1 MRSLRAAVCASVILA
16 AALSACTSTH
26 STVKAALAASSDPDA
41 ILTYNETEPANPL
54 IPGDTIEVGGI
65 GILGALFKGLVQYD
79 PTTGA
84 PSYAVAQ
91 SIKISSDSRVYTI
104 TLKPGWTFQNGEPVT
119 AQSFVDAWNYTAYS
133 PNLMAGA
140 SYLSHIQGFNQ
151 VNNANPDGTQPTKLP
166 PAKQMSGLQV
176 INDSTFVVTLSA
188 PFPDFITTLGY
199 AAFFPLP
206 ASFFGNV
213 KAYEAHPIGDGPF
226 EFVSYTKGK
235 DLLVKRYDHYAG
247 SQKARIGGIDFEF
260 YTNLDQAYAAVR
272 AGKLDY
278 LSFSPWNSKPSTNFP
293 ASQRVSYKE
302 AGYQAIGF
310 PLFDKRYDNVKLR
323 QAISMAINRVSLIDQ
338 IFGGVPQPADGLV
351 PPNVQGYTPD
361 ECGDL
366 CTYQPAKARQLF
378 AESGFKGPITL
389 TSNIDSGN
397 EQWMKVVCAQLQQT
411 LGRQCNFLPS
421 PTLGTYFT
429 GLYTHTETS
438 IFRTAWIA
446 DYPAIDDFMDTL
458 YEAGGSN
465 NIEVYS
471 NPTVNSLL
479 ASADSALTQQ
489 EGFQLYQQAE
499 RIVLQ
504 DMPIIPVFY
513 LADTAVWVPQ
523 VHNVIP
529 TIFRELDFT
538 NVTISN

>member
-1 MRSLRAAVCASVILA
+1 MLA
-16 AALSACTSTH
+16 ATLSACTTTH
-26 STVKAALAASSDPDA
+26 SSSNAALAASYNPNA
-41 ILTYNETEPANPL
+41 ILSYNETEPSNPL

-65 GILGALFKGLVQYD
+65 GVLGALFKGLVQYN

-91 SIKISSDSRVYTI
+91 SIAVSSDSRVYTI
-104 TLKPGWTFQNGEPVT
+104 TLKPGWTFQNGEAVT

-133 PNLMAGA
+133 PNRMAGA
-140 SYLSHIQGFNQ
+140 SYLSHIQGFKQ
-151 VNNANPDGTQPTKLP
+151 VNNANPDGTQPAKLP
-166 PAKQMSGLQV
+166 PAKQLSGLQV
-176 INDSTFVVTLSA
+176 VNNRTFTVTLAA

-206 ASFFGNV
+206 ASFFYNV
-213 KAYEAHPIGDGPF
+213 KAYDAHPIGDGPF

-235 DLLVKRYDHYAG
+235 DLLVKRYNNYAG
-247 SQKARIGGIDFEF
+247 PQKARIGGIDFQF
-260 YTNLDQAYAAVR
+260 YTDLDQAYAAVR

-278 LSFSPWNSKPSTNFP
+278 LSFAPWNSKPATNFP
-293 ASQRVSYKE
+293 ASQRVSYTE

-323 QAISMAINRVSLIDQ
+323 QAISMAINRVSLINQ
-338 IFGGVPQPADGLV
+338 IFGGVPKPADGLV
-351 PPNVQGYTPD
+351 PPNVQGYVPD
-361 ECGDL
+361 ACGDL

-397 EQWMKVVCAQLQQT
+397 EAWMKVVCAQLQQT
-411 LGRQCNFLPS
+411 LGRQCTFLPS
-421 PTLGTYFT
+421 PTLGAYFT
-429 GLYTHTETS
+429 GLYTHTETQ
-438 IFRTAWIA
+438 IFRTAWVA

-479 ASADSALTQQ
+479 TSADSAPTQQ

-499 RIVLQ
+499 QVILQ
-504 DMPIIPVFY
+504 DMPIVPVFY

-538 NVTISN
+538 NVTISY